1 MRLIWRPLAPREIDH
16 EFIWLCV
23 SLGGLA
29 AAALWMKLGLS
40 WPFCIFHAL
49 TGHPCLTCGATRS
62 AIAFFHGDF
71 AGAFVWNPMVFAI
84 YLLLTVYDVY
94 AFIVVVLRRPRLR
107 LVGISSFH
115 KRLARWAVLTIIV
128 VNWGY
133 LLLNSRRF
141 G

>member
-1 MRLIWRPLAPREIDH
+1 
-16 EFIWLCV
+16 
-23 SLGGLA
+23 
-29 AAALWMKLGLS
+29 
-40 WPFCIFHAL
+40 
-49 TGHPCLTCGATRS
+49 
-62 AIAFFHGDF
+62 
-71 AGAFVWNPMVFAI
+71 MVFAI